1 MGRIVGLDLNG
12 WRDYAARD
20 WSLDDDETVESS
32 GPVTE
37 QSKKLHLLD
46 GGAAAVVVAF
56 GAESFVG
63 GPQAILSPIGRGGG
77 WGEVGRVDKRRQISD
92 LLRLLLAGS
101 IDAMFRLQIQ
111 AAVDA
116 MSASA
121 QDVVLTVPDRPA
133 FDDAR
138 QQLLL
143 DSLTGPRRISVRL
156 LWRPVGMVL
165 SALDAKLLPSVH
177 DGLRI
182 ICLSHTDE
190 GVERQRLLL
199 RRLTDYPGV
208 FAPERAGYGELVGSN
223 VGLCS
228 LLTKSERL
236 TGTANRTCSTRSTSP
251 VGCPCGRCSRAWLL
265 GRSRFCG

>member
-208 FAPERAGYGELVGSN
+208 FAPERAG
-223 VGLCS
+223 
-228 LLTKSERL
+228 
-236 TGTANRTCSTRSTSP
+236 
-251 VGCPCGRCSRAWLL
+251 
-265 GRSRFCG
+265 